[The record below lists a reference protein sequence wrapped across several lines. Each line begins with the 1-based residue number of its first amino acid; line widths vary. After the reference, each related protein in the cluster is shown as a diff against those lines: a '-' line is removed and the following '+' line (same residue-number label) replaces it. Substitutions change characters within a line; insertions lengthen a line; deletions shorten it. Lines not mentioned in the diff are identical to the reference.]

1 MINAINTVE
10 CRITCIYLALKD
22 MEMLASVVGIFCISL
37 LPYATHPPTD
47 KWIIDK
53 DGKYLSY
60 EDIYE
65 RNNDVFKTMAK
76 ELCGMNNL

>member
-10 CRITCIYLALKD
+10 CRVTCIYLALKD
-22 MEMLASVVGIFCISL
+22 MEMLPNVVGIFCISL
-37 LPYATHPPTD
+37 LPYATHPPKD
-47 KWIIDK
+47 KWIIDR

-65 RNNDVFKTMAK
+65 LNKDKFKAMAK
-76 ELCGMNNL
+76 SLCETNL